1 MTPKGRYYY
10 CNLVTEETTWALENI
25 DPDTG
30 ILVSNLLTKQSFMV
44 TQCLILV

>member
-10 CNLVTEETTWALENI
+10 CNVKTDETTWELENI

-30 ILVSNLLTKQSFMV
+30 LLVIQNTMEFYFFLSNKN
-44 TQCLILV
+44 I

>member
-10 CNLVTEETTWALENI
+10 CNMATDETTWALENI

-30 ILVSNLLTKQSFMV
+30 ILVS
-44 TQCLILV
+44 